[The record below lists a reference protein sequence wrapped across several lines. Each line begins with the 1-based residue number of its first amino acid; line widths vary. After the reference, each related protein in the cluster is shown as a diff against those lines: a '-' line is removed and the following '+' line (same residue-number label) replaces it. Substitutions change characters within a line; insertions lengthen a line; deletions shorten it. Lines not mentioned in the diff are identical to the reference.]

1 MADQI
6 LTILTLLAL
15 LLAGITVGYFY
26 HKYIAKIRFSS
37 AEEEAKK
44 ILEDARQTAESI
56 KREAVLEARD
66 ELHKDRVEFERES
79 KSRRAELQKIEF
91 RLLQREENLDRKVEL
106 LEKKDSELQ
115 KARGQLEAKDKEI
128 ENLLNEERV
137 RLERLSGITGEEAK
151 RLLMQNIEDEAKYDA
166 SKMIMQIEEE
176 ARLTA
181 DRKAK
186 NIIVQAIQRCAAE
199 QGAEMTV
206 SVVNLPNEE
215 MKGRIIG
222 REGRNIRT
230 LETTTGV
237 DLIIDDTPEA
247 VILSA
252 FDAVKREIAK
262 ISLERLILDGR
273 IHPARIEEIV
283 SKVQKEMDENIR
295 QEGEQVALEFGIVG
309 LNQEI
314 TPLLGRLRYRT
325 SYGQNVLDHSKDVAH
340 LAVVMAGELKVN
352 PTLVKRAGLLHD
364 IGKAIDS
371 KVEGVHALIGGDLA
385 RKYGE
390 QETIVHAI
398 AAHHADVEPETVEAI
413 LIQAADA
420 ISASRPGARRESLET
435 YIKRLEKLEG
445 VALSFRGVEKAYAIQ
460 AGREVRVM
468 VQSDDVDDVT
478 ARRLCREIVKK
489 VEDELE
495 YPGQIKVT
503 VIREARFVEHAK

>member
-1 MADQI
+1 MSD
-6 LTILTLLAL
+6 LFLVVMTLFTLLA
-15 LLAGITVGYFY
+15 GSTFGYFY
-26 HKYIAKIRFSS
+26 HKYIAKVRYVS

-44 ILEDARQTAESI
+44 ILEDARQSADSM

-79 KSRRAELQKIEF
+79 RNRRSELQKIEY
-91 RLLQREENLDRKVEL
+91 RLLQREENLDRKVDL
-106 LEKKDSELQ
+106 LEKKDDELQ
-115 KARGQLEAKDKEI
+115 KMSGQIETKEK
-128 ENLLNEERV
+128 EMQDLLNEERV
-137 RLERLSGITGEEAK
+137 RLEKLSGVTVEEAK
-151 RLLMQNIEDEAKYDA
+151 RMLMTNIENEAKYDA
-166 SKMIMQIEEE
+166 SKMIMEIEEE
-176 ARLTA
+176 ARRTA

-186 NIIVQAIQRCAAE
+186 DVVVQAIQRCAAE
-199 QGAEMTV
+199 QGAETTV
-206 SVVNLPNEE
+206 SVVSLPNDE

-230 LETTTGV
+230 LETVTGV

-262 ISLERLILDGR
+262 ISLERLIIDGR

-283 SKVQKEMDENIR
+283 SKVQKEMNESIR
-295 QEGEQVALEFGIVG
+295 EEGEQVALEFGIVG
-309 LNQEI
+309 LNQELL
-314 TPLLGRLRYRT
+314 PPLGRLRYRT
-325 SYGQNVLDHSKDVAH
+325 SYGQNVLDHSKEVSH
-340 LAVVMAGELKVN
+340 LAAVMAGELN
-352 PTLVKRAGLLHD
+352 IDGSLVKRAGLLHD

-371 KVEGVHALIGGDLA
+371 EVEGAHALIGSDMA

-390 QETIVHAI
+390 QNVVVHAI
-398 AAHHADVEPETVEAI
+398 AAHHADVEPETIEAI

-445 VALSFRGVEKAYAIQ
+445 VATSFRGVEKAYAIQ

-468 VQSDDVDDVT
+468 VQSDDVDDVIAT
-478 ARRLCREIVKK
+478 KLCRDIAKK
-489 VEDELE
+489 IEDELE

-503 VIREARFVEHAK
+503 VIREVRMVEHAK